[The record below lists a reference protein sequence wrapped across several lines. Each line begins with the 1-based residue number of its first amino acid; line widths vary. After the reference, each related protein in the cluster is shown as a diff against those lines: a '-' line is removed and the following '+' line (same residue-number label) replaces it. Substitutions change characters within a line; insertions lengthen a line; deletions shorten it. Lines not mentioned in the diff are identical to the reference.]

1 MLLYVCTVQCTI
13 YMVGTRC
20 LGAELYFLVY
30 PRSTH
35 VIICMYTIHTWLVHA
50 TRCRAAFILLG
61 VHMLLYVCTVQCT
74 LYMVGTRCQVQ
85 THISKFILE

>member
-1 MLLYVCTVQCTI
+1 MLLYVCTVQCTIYMVSTRCQVQSFISQFILGVHMLLYVCTVQCTI

-35 VIICMYTIHTWLVHA
+35 VIICM
-50 TRCRAAFILLG
+50 
-61 VHMLLYVCTVQCT
+61 
-74 LYMVGTRCQVQ
+74 
-85 THISKFILE
+85 